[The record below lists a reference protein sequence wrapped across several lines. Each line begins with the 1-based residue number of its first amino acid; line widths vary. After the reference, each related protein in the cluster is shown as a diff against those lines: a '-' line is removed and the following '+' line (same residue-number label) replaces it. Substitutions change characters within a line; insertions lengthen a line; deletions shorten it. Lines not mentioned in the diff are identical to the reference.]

1 MRDSG
6 EMKNIGNY
14 VKIGSLLAI
23 IAACTALTLW
33 CALGNPLGDS
43 STRKAEVAKRQRR
56 DRKDRASFH
65 RQKRGEKVVEQTRLD
80 PNKKPQFGLEAD
92 EEAKLT
98 DMQRKMLEEIRDA
111 CDEDDRKKV
120 IKLVQ
125 KMQASEEWP
134 DGIPAIIKLEAID
147 ALGWF
152 GIDGLAELA
161 GFLKDTDPEVQK
173 AAVDGF
179 DEALSDPDIGDRQRA
194 EILKAASQVITDAD
208 ALESMMM
215 ELDDMRNSV
224 AVAVSIDILKTG
236 NEEAKAALLEAMEER
251 FEFDSEDDVDP
262 PPPRTE
268 AELKRWLEQN
278 PDDEDDEDFYGP
290 DKSDDDDD

>member
-1 MRDSG
+1 
-6 EMKNIGNY
+6 MKNISYGI
-14 VKIGSLLAI
+14 KIGALLLV
-23 IAACTALTLW
+23 IAACAAVTLW
-33 CALGNPLGDS
+33 CALASPSGSGAARRELQ
-43 STRKAEVAKRQRR
+43 AKSQRR

-98 DMQRKMLEEIRDA
+98 EMQRKMLEEIRDA

-125 KMQASEEWP
+125 NMQASEEWP

-173 AAVDGF
+173 AAIDGF
-179 DEALSDPDIGDRQRA
+179 DEALSDPDLGDRQRA
-194 EILKAASQVITDAD
+194 EILKVAAQVITDAD
-208 ALESMMM
+208 ALDSMMM

-224 AVAVSIDILKTG
+224 AVGVAIEILRTG
-236 NEEAKAALLEAMEER
+236 TEESKAALLEAAEER
-251 FEFDSEDDVDP
+251 FEFDTEDDEEP

-268 AELKRWLEQN
+268 NELKKWLEQN

-290 DKSDDDDD
+290 EKDEDE